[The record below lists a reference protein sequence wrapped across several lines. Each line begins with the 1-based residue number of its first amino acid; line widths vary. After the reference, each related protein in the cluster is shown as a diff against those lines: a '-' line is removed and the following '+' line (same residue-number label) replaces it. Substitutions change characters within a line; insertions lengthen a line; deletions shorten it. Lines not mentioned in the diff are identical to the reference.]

1 MKKIVL
7 SCLVYWLI
15 GSGLSA
21 QQALSLQ
28 ECRDLAVRNNKELQ
42 VSAEKIK
49 IAGYEKKA
57 ALTKYFPQ
65 LSANGAYMWNQKDLN
80 LLDMGQLSSSLAS
93 SLGGLAE
100 LPIVQQAVGAVGEAQ
115 HLDVQNIW
123 VGNIALVQPIFMGGK
138 IVSYNQIAEY
148 AKELAIS
155 MNDQQLQD
163 LLYKT
168 DETYWQ
174 VVSLVNKKKLADA
187 YVDLLRKMDED
198 VTAMIKEG
206 IATEADGLSVKVK
219 LNEAEMAQTQVNNGL
234 ALSRMLLAQICGLPL
249 DKPLSLADEE
259 LDTIPVSTETAS
271 ADINQ
276 AFMNRNELRS
286 LDLASKI
293 YKKKER
299 IVLADMLP
307 TVAFSANYLVTK
319 GVRVVVIDC
328 DFQHS
333 IMKCRKADIRKY
345 GEQEMPY
352 EVWAYEAND
361 KAMMTSLMEKLHND
375 PEIDVVL
382 MDSPG
387 SLKAEGLIPMF
398 VNSDIIIVPFHY
410 DLVTVPS
417 TASFL
422 MFVDRLKK
430 AVGERMKAR
439 LFIIPNLNDGRI
451 GKRSELL
458 IWDNARDTFS
468 NYGYVTAKIPKRADM
483 ERFSTMAALDMQA
496 AIVTP
501 VFDKVYQGIFD
512 TLEPIREK
520 ELKGIQLTENL
531 NSKPKKKKKAQP
543 SNEASQDSNEN
554 QNKEPE

>member
-1 MKKIVL
+1 MSQNQSILEMIQTPVIVTF
-7 SCLVYWLI
+7 
-15 GSGLSA
+15 A
-21 QQALSLQ
+21 
-28 ECRDLAVRNNKELQ
+28 
-42 VSAEKIK
+42 
-49 IAGYEKKA
+49 
-57 ALTKYFPQ
+57 
-65 LSANGAYMWNQKDLN
+65 NQK
-80 LLDMGQLSSSLAS
+80 
-93 SLGGLAE
+93 GG
-100 LPIVQQAVGAVGEAQ
+100 VG
-115 HLDVQNIW
+115 
-123 VGNIALVQPIFMGGK
+123 
-138 IVSYNQIAEY
+138 
-148 AKELAIS
+148 
-155 MNDQQLQD
+155 
-163 LLYKT
+163 KT
-168 DETYWQ
+168 T
-174 VVSLVNKKKLADA
+174 LC
-187 YVDLLRKMDED
+187 
-198 VTAMIKEG
+198 VT
-206 IATEADGLSVKVK
+206 
-219 LNEAEMAQTQVNNGL
+219 
-234 ALSRMLLAQICGLPL
+234 
-249 DKPLSLADEE
+249 
-259 LDTIPVSTETAS
+259 
-271 ADINQ
+271 
-276 AFMNRNELRS
+276 F
-286 LDLASKI
+286 
-293 YKKKER
+293 
-299 IVLADMLP
+299 
-307 TVAFSANYLVTK
+307 ANYLVTK

-333 IMKCRKADIRKY
+333 IMKCRKSDIRKY

-352 EVWAYEAND
+352 EVWAYESND

-439 LFIIPNLNDGRI
+439 LFTIPNLNDGRI

-501 VFDKVYQGIFD
+501 VFDKVYQSIFD

-531 NSKPKKKKKAQP
+531 NPKPKKKKKAQP
-543 SNEASQDSNEN
+543 TDEASQGITSQSETNSSEIGNCN
-554 QNKEPE
+554 QNKESE

>member
-1 MKKIVL
+1 MLCISYLRILVNTFVQNQSVLEMIQTPVIVTF
-7 SCLVYWLI
+7 
-15 GSGLSA
+15 A
-21 QQALSLQ
+21 
-28 ECRDLAVRNNKELQ
+28 
-42 VSAEKIK
+42 
-49 IAGYEKKA
+49 
-57 ALTKYFPQ
+57 
-65 LSANGAYMWNQKDLN
+65 NQK
-80 LLDMGQLSSSLAS
+80 
-93 SLGGLAE
+93 GG
-100 LPIVQQAVGAVGEAQ
+100 VG
-115 HLDVQNIW
+115 
-123 VGNIALVQPIFMGGK
+123 
-138 IVSYNQIAEY
+138 
-148 AKELAIS
+148 
-155 MNDQQLQD
+155 
-163 LLYKT
+163 KT
-168 DETYWQ
+168 T
-174 VVSLVNKKKLADA
+174 LC
-187 YVDLLRKMDED
+187 
-198 VTAMIKEG
+198 VT
-206 IATEADGLSVKVK
+206 
-219 LNEAEMAQTQVNNGL
+219 
-234 ALSRMLLAQICGLPL
+234 
-249 DKPLSLADEE
+249 
-259 LDTIPVSTETAS
+259 
-271 ADINQ
+271 
-276 AFMNRNELRS
+276 F
-286 LDLASKI
+286 
-293 YKKKER
+293 
-299 IVLADMLP
+299 
-307 TVAFSANYLVTK
+307 ANYLVTK

-352 EVWAYEAND
+352 EVWAYESND

-375 PEIDVVL
+375 PEIDIVL

-451 GKRSELL
+451 DKRSELL

-501 VFDKVYQGIFD
+501 VFDKVYQSIFD
-512 TLEPIREK
+512 TLQPIREK

-531 NSKPKKKKKAQP
+531 NPKPKKKKKAQP
-543 SNEASQDSNEN
+543 SDEASQDSNEN